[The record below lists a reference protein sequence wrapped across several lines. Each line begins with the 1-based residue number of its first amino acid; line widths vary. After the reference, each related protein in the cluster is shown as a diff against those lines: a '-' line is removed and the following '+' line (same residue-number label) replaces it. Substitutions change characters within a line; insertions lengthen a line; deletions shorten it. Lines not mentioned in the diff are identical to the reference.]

1 MRTYNIQPDQQNE
14 LPNVINKI
22 RLQNKNN
29 WYQLNITTATNLYK
43 IKAYNTWLQ
52 LIYVCNKDTLQLKYK
67 DSSPM
72 DLKPTQFK
80 EFIKS
85 RIT

>member
-14 LPNVINKI
+14 LANVINKI
-22 RLQNKNN
+22 RLENKNC
-29 WYQLNITTATNLYK
+29 WYQLHITTSTNLYK
-43 IKAYNTWLQ
+43 IKGFNTWLQ
-52 LIYVCNKDTLQLKYK
+52 LIYVYNKDTLQLKCK
-67 DSSPM
+67 DNSPM

-85 RIT
+85 RII

>member
-1 MRTYNIQPDQQNE
+1 MKTYNIQPDQQNE
-14 LPNVINKI
+14 LANVINKI

-29 WYQLNITTATNLYK
+29 WYQLHITTSTNLYK
-43 IKAYNTWLQ
+43 IKAYNTWMQ
-52 LIYVCNKDTLQLKYK
+52 LVYVYNKDTLQLKYK

-80 EFIKS
+80 EFIK
-85 RIT
+85 RYIT